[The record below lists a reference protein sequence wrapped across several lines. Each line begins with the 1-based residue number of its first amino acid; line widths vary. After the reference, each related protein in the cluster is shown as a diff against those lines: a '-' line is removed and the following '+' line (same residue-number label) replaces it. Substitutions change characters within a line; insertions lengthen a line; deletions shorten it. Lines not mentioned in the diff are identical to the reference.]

1 MEEFVLCFKDS
12 NLLNLLYG
20 FGRNVLK
27 DCVSLYKYIS
37 FKETSYSPPIS
48 IQEFSDDNVGF
59 ICEYKNSFYLKLS
72 KFLNLSLFGFL
83 DISFI

>member
-20 FGRNVLK
+20 FGKKVLK

-37 FKETSYSPPIS
+37 FKEMIRNLNRKMT
-48 IQEFSDDNVGF
+48 
-59 ICEYKNSFYLKLS
+59 LKKELRYQ
-72 KFLNLSLFGFL
+72 KHCL
-83 DISFI
+83 